1 MKEIMANPAR
11 QQKVSEKLMG
21 EVAKDTELKN
31 TAQKAF
37 KSYVRSVHLQPDK
50 STFNARKLPLAA
62 FAASLGL
69 SATPRVRL
77 GDGSEASR
85 EEHRRK
91 KNESKA
97 LAKIKA
103 IDEVTDDALK
113 LLTGARHQNAED
125 EVKKTKWE
133 KLLSRGASRPSKD
146 SKDETTEKEDVVDDL
161 LVVKQRL
168 PAFTGDDSN
177 KHALDV
183 SAGQSTRSK
192 KRLRLDAQGRA
203 KNRVSGTKTLFG
215 DDGEAITPFERMVR
229 ESEARE
235 KETETSRSS
244 FIDKVSARLAAEEDR
259 DREAERERLRE
270 RRLKKKLKSR
280 AKEAEKKHG
289 GDNNDAP
296 AVATLGG
303 GNYSSDDE
311 EVGGEDNMVQSLHVR
326 DVQQLDTQS
335 AEELALAIIGGGA

>member
-1 MKEIMANPAR
+1 M
-11 QQKVSEKLMG
+11 
-21 EVAKDTELKN
+21 
-31 TAQKAF
+31 
-37 KSYVRSVHLQPDK
+37 
-50 STFNARKLPLAA
+50 
-62 FAASLGL
+62 
-69 SATPRVRL
+69 
-77 GDGSEASR
+77 
-85 EEHRRK
+85 
-91 KNESKA
+91 
-97 LAKIKA
+97 
-103 IDEVTDDALK
+103 
-113 LLTGARHQNAED
+113 
-125 EVKKTKWE
+125 
-133 KLLSRGASRPSKD
+133 
-146 SKDETTEKEDVVDDL
+146 